1 MEKKLCK
8 KCGIEKAL
16 CEFRMKKD
24 KTGKYYLYSYCKNCE
39 KEYMKDKRKK
49 YDKKY
54 REKNKEIIKQ
64 KNKKRYND
72 YYEKYKDYHKK
83 YMITWKQN
91 NKDKLK
97 KYYKNDYNKRMSNE
111 ISHMKEII
119 RKEVARSFRVKNKK
133 KNNHTIEIIGC
144 DIEFLTNY
152 LISTY
157 EKNYNEKWN
166 WEYLSKV
173 HVDHIIP
180 LKTAKTEND
189 IIRLN
194 HYTNLQLLKVEDN
207 LHKGAKL
214 DYTL

>member
-1 MEKKLCK
+1 
-8 KCGIEKAL
+8 
-16 CEFRMKKD
+16 
-24 KTGKYYLYSYCKNCE
+24 
-39 KEYMKDKRKK
+39 
-49 YDKKY
+49 
-54 REKNKEIIKQ
+54 
-64 KNKKRYND
+64 
-72 YYEKYKDYHKK
+72 
-83 YMITWKQN
+83 MITWKQN

-97 KYYKNDYNKRMSNE
+97 KYYKNDYNKRMSNG

-119 RKEVARSFRVKNKK
+119 RKEVARSFRIKNKK
-133 KNNHTIEIIGC
+133 KNNYTIEIIGC

-166 WEYLSKV
+166 REYLSKV

>member
-8 KCGIEKAL
+8 KCGIEKVL

-24 KTGKYYLYSYCKNCE
+24 KNGKYYLYSYCKNCE

-97 KYYKNDYNKRMSNE
+97 KYYKNDYNKRMSNG

-119 RKEVARSFRVKNKK
+119 RKEVTRSFRVKSKK